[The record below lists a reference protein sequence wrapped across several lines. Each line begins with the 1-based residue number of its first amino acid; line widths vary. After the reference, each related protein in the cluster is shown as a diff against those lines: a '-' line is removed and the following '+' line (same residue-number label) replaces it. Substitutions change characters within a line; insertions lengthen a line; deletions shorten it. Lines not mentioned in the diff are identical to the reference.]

1 MKLRLFFGAAVLCLA
16 ASAATLRPPATPLVA
31 HDPYFSVWS
40 TADRLTDEVT
50 KHWTGSEQ
58 PMTGLVRIDGQPF
71 RFMGPPMR
79 NAPLAQA
86 MDQVARELTPT
97 RTIYGF
103 EAGGIRLDLTFMTPA
118 LPDDLDILSRPVT
131 YLTWEARSTDGK
143 PHAVTLYFDC
153 SSLLA
158 VNTPDQRVA
167 WSRMRLPGMQALRA
181 GSADQP
187 VLAKSGDNLRIDWGY
202 LYLAVPDQPGV
213 EMAGTNPSA
222 RKTFIETGKLPE
234 SDDLDAAL
242 RIVLAATLDLGQ
254 VGSVP
259 VARHLLLA
267 YDDLFSIQYLQ
278 RNLRPYWRRNG
289 WGASEL
295 LTAAAHEYGELN
307 LRTRKFD
314 DELTADLVKAG
325 GEKYAA
331 VATLAYRQTL
341 AAHKLAA
348 DLDGTPLV
356 LLQGEL
362 QQRLH
367 RHGGRDLSVGAL
379 LPAVQSPAAEGAI
392 SARCSTT
399 PRCRAGG
406 SRSRRTTWAQYPLA
420 NGQVYGGGEKTEE
433 NQMPVEES
441 GNMLIL
447 MAALARVEGNAGAS
461 REILAGAQQMGR
473 VSQGEGPRSGE
484 PALHGR
490 FRRAPGAQHQPLDQ
504 GDPRA
509 AFLRHARRDAGQE
522 GAEAE
527 YLAAAKEMAAKW
539 GPMAAD
545 GDHYRLAFD
554 KPGTWSQKYNL
565 VWDKLLGLGLFPP
578 EIARKEIAFYK
589 TKQNAYGLPL
599 DNREAYTKLDWI
611 VWTATLADNAA
622 DFAALADP
630 RVQVRQRDAHRVPL
644 TDWYGTIDGKQRGF
658 QARSVVGGVFIKLL
672 EDPAIWK
679 KWAGRGE
686 PPPAAATQTAVFH
699 NRSPLVQT
707 PYTLLPLGSVKPA
720 GWLERQLRIQAAGL
734 TGHIEEFWPDLGPN
748 SAWLGGTG
756 EGWERGP
763 YYPRRPG
770 AAGLRTRRP
779 EAGREGAKWMD
790 WTLSNQRPDGAIGPA
805 KNKDWWPNYVM
816 LKALTQYQEATG
828 DPRVIPLMEK
838 YFAYMAAN
846 STRGRSR
853 SGRSSAGRTRCS
865 ACSGSTTAT
874 AIRKLLDLARKLH
887 AQGHD
892 WAGQFVDFAYKGKVA
907 KADTSLK
914 THGVNN
920 AQGLK
925 TAAVWWQVSASKAD
939 LDGLY
944 NQFAAAGPIPRT
956 AQRHVQRRRA
966 LCRAASPV
974 AGHGTVPGGGSH
986 VLAREHPRSDW
997 RCRIRRPVW
1006 RRSPTTRCPAR
1017 SRRTC
1022 GRTSTT
1028 SRPTRCWSASPS
1040 ATGRPTGRTRNIFG
1054 LEPNFGCCTANMH
1067 QGWPKLR
1074 GEPVDGDARRGPG
1087 RRGVRPQRSDRAGA
1101 RRRER
1106 DDRRGHRISVPR
1118 TVRADGEPGVAGGVP
1133 ARAADSGLGR
1143 RARASA

>member
-348 DLDGTPLV
+348 DLDGTPMYFSKENFSNGCIDTVDVTYPSAPFFLLLNPRLLKAQLV
-356 LLQGEL
+356 PMFEYASLP
-362 QQRLH
+362 RWRFPFAPH
-367 RHGGRDLSVGAL
+367 DLG
-379 LPAVQSPAAEGAI
+379 
-392 SARCSTT
+392 
-399 PRCRAGG
+399 
-406 SRSRRTTWAQYPLA
+406 QYPLA

-441 GNMLIL
+441 GNLLIL
-447 MAALARVEGNAGAS
+447 TAALARAEGNAALAGKYWPALS
-461 REILAGAQQMGR
+461 KWADYLRQKGLDPENQLSTDDFAGHLAHNTNLSLKAILAL
-473 VSQGEGPRSGE
+473 RSYAMLAGM
-484 PALHGR
+484 
-490 FRRAPGAQHQPLDQ
+490 LDKK
-504 GDPRA
+504 DV
-509 AFLRHARRDAGQE
+509 
-522 GAEAE
+522 EAE

-539 GPMAAD
+539 GPMALD

-554 KPGTWSQKYNL
+554 RPGTWSQKYNL
-565 VWDKLLGLGLFPP
+565 VWDKLLGFGLFPP
-578 EIARKEIAFYK
+578 EIARRELAFYK

-630 RVQVRQRDAHRVPL
+630 LYKFANETPTRVPL

-672 EDPAIWK
+672 EDPATWK

-734 TGHIEEFWPDLGPN
+734 TGHIEEIWPDLGPN

-763 YYPRRPG
+763 YYLD
-770 AAGLRTRRP
+770 GLVPLAYELDDPKLVEKVR
-779 EAGREGAKWMD
+779 KWMN
-790 WTLSNQRPDGAIGPA
+790 WTLSNQRPDGGIGPE

-828 DPRVIPLMEK
+828 DPRVIPLLEK

-846 STRGRSR
+846 LDARPLKEW
-853 SGRSSAGRTRCS
+853 
-865 ACSGSTTAT
+865 
-874 AIRKLLDLARKLH
+874 AIYRWQDQVLSVLWLYNRNGDPKLLDLARKLK
-887 AQGHD
+887 AQGFD
-892 WAGQFVDFAYKGKVA
+892 WAGLFVDFAYKGKVA

-925 TAAVWWQVSASKAD
+925 TAAVWYQVSGSKAD

-944 NQFAAAGPIPRT
+944 NQFAQLDKYQRLPNGLFSGDEHYAGR
-956 AQRHVQRRRA
+956 
-966 LCRAASPV
+966 SPV
-974 AGHGTVPGGGSH
+974 QGSELCLVVEGH

-997 RCRIRRPVW
+997 RCRIRRPVGEVGLQHAA
-1006 RRSPTTRCPAR
+1006 RHVHEGYVGAPVRPAAEPGVGQR
-1017 SRRTC
+1017 LQARLGDQR
-1022 GRTSTT
+1022 
-1028 SRPTRCWSASPS
+1028 A
-1040 ATGRPTGRTRNIFG
+1040 G
-1054 LEPNFGCCTANMH
+1054 LEP
-1067 QGWPKLR
+1067 L
-1074 GEPVDGDARRGPG
+1074 
-1087 RRGVRPQRSDRAGA
+1087 RAGA
-1101 RRRER
+1101 ELRLL
-1106 DDRRGHRISVPR
+1106 HR
-1118 TVRADGEPGVAGGVP
+1118 
-1133 ARAADSGLGR
+1133 
-1143 RARASA
+1143 